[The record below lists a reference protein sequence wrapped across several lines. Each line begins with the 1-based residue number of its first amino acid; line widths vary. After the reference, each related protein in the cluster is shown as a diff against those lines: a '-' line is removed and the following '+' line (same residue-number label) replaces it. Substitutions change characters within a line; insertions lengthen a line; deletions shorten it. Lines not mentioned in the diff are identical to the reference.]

1 MISIIYSQT
10 NEIDKIYAI
19 SRPEYQV
26 LEVSDRK
33 REVDQFWVGDH
44 LVQNK
49 KQNNADF
56 KLMSMSTHSAN
67 HLQTLYLSISRSSL
81 TCLTLGEAEVD
92 R

>member
-56 KLMSMSTHSAN
+56 NLMSTSTHSAN